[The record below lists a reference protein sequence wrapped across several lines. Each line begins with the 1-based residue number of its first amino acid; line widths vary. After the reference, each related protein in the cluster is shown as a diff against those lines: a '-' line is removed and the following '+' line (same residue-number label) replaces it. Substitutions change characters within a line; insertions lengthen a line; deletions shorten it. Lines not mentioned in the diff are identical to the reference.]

1 MFCAWQN
8 PGFVTYVFYSLSVGR
23 MALYGFLVA
32 DAVSVVTWSSV
43 GGAVLL
49 LGAA

>member
-1 MFCAWQN
+1 MF
-8 PGFVTYVFYSLSVGR
+8 FYSLSVGR

>member
-1 MFCAWQN
+1 M
-8 PGFVTYVFYSLSVGR
+8 YSKIQVLLLVVSYSPVGR

-32 DAVSVVTWSSV
+32 DAVSVVTWSSE
-43 GGAVLL
+43 GGTVLL